1 MKKGSLENQKKYVI
15 DEVNNIYSLINGLA
29 GMDISKYLSAE
40 DIVNFSKDPK
50 EVINAFQNIITSI
63 DAYKFSQYA
72 NDWYKNEWR
81 KQVDHNKDKYTNR
94 LSSGLLIN
102 WLFKSVDQKNS

>member
-1 MKKGSLENQKKYVI
+1 
-15 DEVNNIYSLINGLA
+15 
-29 GMDISKYLSAE
+29 
-40 DIVNFSKDPK
+40 
-50 EVINAFQNIITSI
+50 TSI

-72 NDWYKNEWR
+72 NDCYKNEWR

-102 WLFKSVDQKNS
+102 WLFKSVDQKTLKTGLKILIDNLDFEKIVSLDDKNSFLYKKLNSSVPSLIDGINV